1 MRQLMIAF
9 ICVACLNGCAYYFTQ
24 RPPIM
29 ERKMGALLNEST
41 GVLATSADYRIV
53 YVKIKPGS
61 PICAEPPPDVAGQFV
76 SAFAAALSA
85 SPADRPASAEV
96 QSILAVS
103 MKQLV
108 KRTQGLQHFRDS
120 ATDLCID
127 MSNGYISQQQ
137 YVEEKRALRLRAFE
151 LIKIELKNMG
161 EINYDDV
168 DLPDN
173 TKLEIKPK
181 TKAKPVAE
189 PPIEE
194 AQD

>member
-1 MRQLMIAF
+1 
-9 ICVACLNGCAYYFTQ
+9 
-24 RPPIM
+24 
-29 ERKMGALLNEST
+29 MGALLNEST

-96 QSILAVS
+96 QSSLAVS

-161 EINYDDV
+161 EIIYDDV
-168 DLPDN
+168 D
-173 TKLEIKPK
+173 
-181 TKAKPVAE
+181 
-189 PPIEE
+189 
-194 AQD
+194 